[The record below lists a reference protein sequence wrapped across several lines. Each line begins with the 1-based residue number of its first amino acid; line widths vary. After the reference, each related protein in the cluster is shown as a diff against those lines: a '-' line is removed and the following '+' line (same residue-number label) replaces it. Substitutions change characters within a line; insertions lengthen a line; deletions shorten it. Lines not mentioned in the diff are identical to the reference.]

1 MKSTSQ
7 NSLNRSQRGISLII
21 VLILTVV
28 IGLTAAAAM
37 KGATSSQRVTN
48 NVRMENMAQQYAESA
63 LRYCEAQ
70 VQIPFN
76 NPAATARTAKL
87 AAANIPVVSKVPVS
101 GVVAAGNWENSVTWT
116 ASAGAVGPS
125 LARVD
130 LASTQ
135 FSSALSS
142 KTPAKAPQ
150 CAVEMQV
157 LGTAVASY
165 TVTVVTS
172 RGFSSDY
179 EADGV
184 GKTTRGSV
192 VWLQSILNAC
202 PGNRAA
208 ITGTATDPC

>member
-7 NSLNRSQRGISLII
+7 YSLNRSQRGISLII

-76 NPAATARTAKL
+76 NPAATARTANL
-87 AAANIPVVSKVPVS
+87 APANIPVVSKVPVS

-116 ASAGAVGPS
+116 ATAGAVGPS

-130 LASTQ
+130 LASAQ

-150 CAVEMQV
+150 CAAEMQV
-157 LGTAVASY
+157 LGTAAASY

-192 VWLQSILNAC
+192 VWLQSILNVC
-202 PGNRAA
+202 PGNQAA
-208 ITGTATDPC
+208 VTGTATDPC

>member
-76 NPAATARTAKL
+76 NPAATARTANL

-116 ASAGAVGPS
+116 ATAGAVGPS

-157 LGTAVASY
+157 LGTALASY

-179 EADGV
+179 EADGT

-192 VWLQSILNAC
+192 VWLQSILNVC
-202 PGNRAA
+202 PGNQAA
-208 ITGTATDPC
+208 VTGTATDPC